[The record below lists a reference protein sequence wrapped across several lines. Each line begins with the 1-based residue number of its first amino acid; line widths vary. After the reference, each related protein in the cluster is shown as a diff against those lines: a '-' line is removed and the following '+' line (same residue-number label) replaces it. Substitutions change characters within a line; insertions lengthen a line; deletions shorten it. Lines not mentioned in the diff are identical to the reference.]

1 MTTSTTSKTRLMHTR
16 PTERPFY
23 CITGDLTGEG
33 FMVVVDKGT
42 HDLVVQEGAEAG
54 TVSVIVNPKGAPA
67 QGVSPR
73 PGTRMLEITPSSSDP
88 MRQAGE
94 SVEKLKREQSRP
106 IEERKRP

>member
-54 TVSVIVNPKGAPA
+54 TVSVIVNPKGVEAK
-67 QGVSPR
+67 GVSVR
-73 PGTRMLEITPSSSDP
+73 PGTRMLDLDASSSDP
-88 MRQAGE
+88 MKQAGE
-94 SVEKLKREQSRP
+94 SIERLKRGSDGAEDL
-106 IEERKRP
+106 